1 MDTGYR
7 PAYRRP
13 PGDRP
18 YHCRMR
24 STRPS
29 VVIALVLFALLVVT
43 QLVYPQVDDAW
54 TIRMTAVTV
63 LLFLGASIAAAWSR
77 SGPRYALCLAGVAFA
92 VGLASEICGVH
103 TGFPF
108 SAYAYTDA
116 LQPQLAGVPVII
128 PLAWAM
134 MAYPAWRVG
143 ELIGSTPLSR
153 ALVAAGALTAWD
165 VALDPQMVGLG
176 IWEWPNGGA
185 YHGIPLVNFLGWFA
199 VGFILFGWWA
209 LVERDRTHPGDDVL
223 SDLLGPA
230 LFVWTWIG
238 ETVAHALFFEG
249 VGVAFASFAAMGVFA
264 VPAILR
270 LRVVERWR

>member
-1 MDTGYR
+1 MRSVRR
-7 PAYRRP
+7 PAQLA
-13 PGDRP
+13 
-18 YHCRMR
+18 
-24 STRPS
+24 
-29 VVIALVLFALLVVT
+29 VVLLVLLIAT
-43 QLVYPQVDDAW
+43 QLVYPQVPDSW
-54 TIRMTAVTV
+54 TIPMTALTV
-63 LLFLGASIAAAWSR
+63 LLFLGASIAAAWNR
-77 SGPRYALCLAGVAFA
+77 SGPRYALCLAGVAFL
-92 VGLASEICGVH
+92 VGLLSEISGVH

-108 SAYAYTDA
+108 STYAYTDA
-116 LQPQLAGVPVII
+116 LQPQLAGVPIII

-143 ELIGSTPLSR
+143 ELIGNTPLTR

-176 IWEWPNGGA
+176 IWVWPNGGF
-185 YHGIPLVNFLGWFA
+185 YEGIPLVNFLGWFG
-199 VGFILFGWWA
+199 VGFVLFGWWA

-223 SDLLGPA
+223 ADLLGPA
-230 LFVWTWIG
+230 LYVWTWIG

-249 VGVAFASFAAMGVFA
+249 YVVATASFIAMGLFA

>member
-1 MDTGYR
+1 
-7 PAYRRP
+7 
-13 PGDRP
+13 
-18 YHCRMR
+18 
-24 STRPS
+24 
-29 VVIALVLFALLVVT
+29 VLLVLLIAT
-43 QLVYPQVDDAW
+43 QLVYPQVPADW
-54 TIRMTAVTV
+54 TIRMTALTV
-63 LLFLGASIAAAWSR
+63 VLFLGASLAAAWNR
-77 SGPRYALCLAGVAFA
+77 SGPRYALCLAGSAFL
-92 VGLASEICGVH
+92 VGLVSEISGVH
-103 TGFPF
+103 TGIPF
-108 SAYAYTDA
+108 STYAYTDA
-116 LQPQLAGVPVII
+116 LQPQLAGVPIII

-134 MAYPAWRVG
+134 MAYPAWRIG
-143 ELIGSTPLSR
+143 ELIGNTPLTR

-165 VALDPQMVGLG
+165 VGLDPQMVGLG
-176 IWEWPNGGA
+176 IWVWPNGGL

-199 VGFILFGWWA
+199 VGFVLFGWWA

-249 VGVAFASFAAMGVFA
+249 YGVALASFLAMGVFA